1 MERAPAAEF
10 EFECKLS
17 SGLHARPASHL
28 AEIARRFAADCSLTN
43 LRNRASADVKSVLA
57 TIAADV
63 RPGDACLLRVEGAD
77 QAEATAALR
86 RVIAEELPGC
96 DEPPAAALSQ
106 GSEPKLPRGLE
117 STGAHYLFGLPV
129 SGGIGQ
135 GQAVVL
141 GRITVTADFAKAPA
155 DHRADPAVEHERLE
169 RGLAGVRARVE
180 GLLSRSRA
188 GVEAAILKAH
198 LAILDDAALRRE
210 VARRI
215 HLGHSAAQAVEEAG
229 EHFSGLLHRSE
240 NGCVRERAVDVQELC
255 AELLEEMYGA
265 RSLAASELPPVAAEL
280 RAPSI
285 VAARTLAP
293 HQLLALDRQWL
304 QGIVLES
311 AGATSHA
318 VILARSMG
326 IPTVVGAAGAVRL
339 IAPGE
344 QAIVD
349 GNRGLVFPHCSAPVR
364 QFYRRERAA
373 QQRRQSALAQFASA
387 PAVSADGERIEIGAN
402 ISSAAEAAPA
412 FENGADGIG
421 LFRTELLFAGR
432 SAPPAEDEQFAA
444 YAEVVRAAGGRPVI
458 LRTADI
464 GGDKPLP
471 YLKLPVERN
480 PFLGYRGIR
489 IYPEH
494 REWIGVQLR
503 AALRASAIGP
513 VWLMAPMI
521 ASIEEALWFKSEVA
535 RAKDELRAQGAAFDA
550 RMRLGAMIEVPAAAF
565 LLDQL
570 CADLDFFSIGTN
582 DLSQYFFA
590 ADRENPKLASVANV
604 RVPAFLALLQ
614 RIASEVRARH
624 KWIGLCGEMAGDPRH
639 LPLLFGL
646 GLDEIS
652 VSANAIP
659 ALKRSAARLSAS
671 VCRELL
677 GRAIACGAAAE
688 VERLLDSAARA
699 QDAEPLLATSLV
711 TLRSDSRDKDEAIR
725 EIVDAL
731 YAAGRV
737 DDPRRMEDAVWARES
752 VYATGLGHG
761 FAIPH
766 CRTDAVSANSIGI
779 LKFDRPIEW
788 GPPGGLPVRMVILL
802 AIRESGHNGL
812 HMKVFSRLAR
822 KLMDEEFRS
831 RLMEI
836 DDSGEIVSHLGR
848 ELEDAVTLDPVVAGG
863 QDTERESWPNHK
875 GELANSITCHEDDT
889 EVCDDVRQIC

>member
-141 GRITVTADFAKAPA
+141 DRITVTADFAKAPA

-494 REWIGVQLR
+494 SEWIGVQLR

>member
-10 EFECKLS
+10 EFECRLS

-28 AEIARRFAADCSLTN
+28 AEIANQFAADCRLTN
-43 LRNRASADVKSVLA
+43 LRNRAAADVKSVLA
-57 TIAADV
+57 AIAADV

-77 QAEATAALR
+77 QSEAMAALR
-86 RVIAEELPGC
+86 RFIADELPGC
-96 DEPPAAALSQ
+96 DEPLATAVPEGPA
-106 GSEPKLPRGLE
+106 PKLPRGLE
-117 STGAHYLFGLPV
+117 SSGARYLFGLPV

-141 GRITVTADFAKAPA
+141 GRIAMTAGFAKAPA
-155 DHRADPAVEHERLE
+155 DAGAGPRAEHERLE
-169 RGLAGVRARVE
+169 RGLACVRARVQ
-180 GLLSRSRA
+180 GLLSRHPA
-188 GVEAAILKAH
+188 GAEAAILKAH
-198 LAILDDAALRRE
+198 LAILGDVTLRRE
-210 VARRI
+210 VEQRI
-215 HLGHSAAQAVEEAG
+215 HLGHSAGQAVVEAG
-229 EHFSGLLHRSE
+229 EHFSSLLRGSE
-240 NGCVRERAVDVQELC
+240 NGRIRERAVDVQELC
-255 AELLEEMYGA
+255 TELLEEMYGA
-265 RSLAASELPPVAAEL
+265 SSLAAPEFLPVAAEL

-285 VAARTLAP
+285 VAAHTLAP

-326 IPTVVGAAGAVRL
+326 IPAVVGVVDAVRL

-344 QAIVD
+344 PAIVD

-364 QFYRRERAA
+364 RFYHRELAA
-373 QQRRQSALAQFASA
+373 QQRRQAALAQFASA

-402 ISSAAEAAPA
+402 ISSAAEAASA

-421 LFRTELLFAGR
+421 LYRTELLFAR
-432 SAPPAEDEQFAA
+432 RNAPPPEDEQFAA

-521 ASIEEALWFKSEVA
+521 ASIEEALWFKSEVT
-535 RAKDELRAQGAAFDA
+535 RAQDQLRAQGAAFDA

-565 LLDQL
+565 LLGRL
-570 CADLDFFSIGTN
+570 CGDLDFFSIGTN

-590 ADRENPKLASVANV
+590 ADRENPKLAGVANV
-604 RVPAFLALLQ
+604 RVPAFIALLQ
-614 RIASEVRARH
+614 RIASEVRANH

-677 GRAIACGAAAE
+677 GRAIACGTAAE
-688 VERLLDSAARA
+688 VERLLDSAALA
-699 QDAEPLLATSLV
+699 QDSEPLLSASLV
-711 TLRSDSRDKDEAIR
+711 SLRSGSRDKDEAIR
-725 EIVDAL
+725 EIVDAF
-731 YAAGRV
+731 YAAGRI
-737 DDPRRMEDAVWARES
+737 DDSRRMEDAVWARES
-752 VYATGLGHG
+752 VCTTALGHG

-766 CRTDAVSANSIGI
+766 CRTDAVNANSIGI
-779 LKFDRPIEW
+779 LKFERPIEW
-788 GPPGGLPVRMVILL
+788 GPPGGCPVRMVILL
-802 AIRESGHNGL
+802 AIRESGQNGI

-822 KLMDEEFRS
+822 KLMDEEFRG

-848 ELEDAVTLDPVVAGG
+848 ELEDAVTLDAVVAGG
-863 QDTERESWPNHK
+863 QDTERESRPNHN

-889 EVCDDVRQIC
+889 DICDNVRQIC